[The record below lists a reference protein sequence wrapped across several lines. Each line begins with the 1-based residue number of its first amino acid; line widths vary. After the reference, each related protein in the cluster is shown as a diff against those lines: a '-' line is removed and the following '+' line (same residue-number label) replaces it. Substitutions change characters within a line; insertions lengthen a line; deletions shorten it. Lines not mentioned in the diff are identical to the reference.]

1 MFKDEIRAVFPYI
14 FMLFTEVC
22 GKLPIIFDRDKVSC
36 IVLYG
41 NVSKPTSLYKL
52 ANRCGRAEKTSRFF
66 RPLADGCFE
75 GRFFVLLRPSK
86 VAPFTSISIG
96 TVEAFAREEE
106 IHGSFMK
113 CYGKYSSTH
122 LYYIDI
128 YIAYKMVS
136 I

>member
-14 FMLFTEVC
+14 FMLFTKVC

-75 GRFFVLLRPSK
+75 GRFSLFSLDPPKSLHLPLSLSGRWRLS
-86 VAPFTSISIG
+86 
-96 TVEAFAREEE
+96 RE
-106 IHGSFMK
+106 K
-113 CYGKYSSTH
+113 RKY
-122 LYYIDI
+122 
-128 YIAYKMVS
+128 MVPL
-136 I
+136 